1 MLGIRVLPCLLMQ
14 DAGLYKTTGF
24 RKPVYVGDPVNTIK
38 IFNVKEV
45 DELILLDIGASKKN
59 HAPNIRKIEEIASE
73 CFMPMCY
80 GGGIRSLEDADR
92 VFGVGVEKVSLQTGA
107 LDNLKLIE
115 QGASKYG
122 TSSVTVSCDLKK
134 SWRGKYKLYAAAKG
148 KLIKQSWQSYMTD
161 AIDAGAGEIFL
172 NSVERDGLM
181 KGLDLDPIREAA
193 ALISV
198 PLIAGGGIGSLA
210 DIKAGADA
218 GASAI
223 SAGAFFVFHGPHR
236 AVLISYPKYSTL
248 KDLLGQSAP
257 Q

>member
-14 DAGLYKTTGF
+14 DGGLYKTTGF

-59 HAPNIRKIEEIASE
+59 RAPNIRKIEEIASE

-92 VFGVGVEKVSLQTGA
+92 VFGVGVEKISLQTGV
-107 LDNLKLIE
+107 LENLKLIE
-115 QGASKYG
+115 QVASKYG

-134 SWRGKYKLYAAAKG
+134 SWRGHYKLYGAAKG
-148 KLIKQSWQSYMTD
+148 KLLKQDWQSYMAD
-161 AIDAGAGEIFL
+161 AINAGAGEIFL

-181 KGLDLDPIREAA
+181 QGMDLAPIREAA

-198 PLIAGGGIGSLA
+198 PLIAGLLLPFRGDGQ
-210 DIKAGADA
+210 KQ
-218 GASAI
+218 
-223 SAGAFFVFHGPHR
+223 P
-236 AVLISYPKYSTL
+236 
-248 KDLLGQSAP
+248 DLG
-257 Q
+257 